1 MNPWSLPD
9 MRGWLEAATATDH
22 SASVTQAAWESGC
35 QLSNPRARAAA
46 LVIVDLLRAGWTV
59 TPQASGPPTFQRP
72 PALSEEDEGARRR
85 SQLSQERST
94 QLRAPAV
101 RSFLQGMERSRRHGG
116 RLCSVQTLM
125 RDGAALALELRR
137 ADGDPALLD
146 ALIRPAVEVV
156 EVGARCGVTG
166 LLLSDIWRYFRHTW
180 ATPYRSAPGRGLAI
194 LIRDEAVPERA
205 VIGIGL
211 LGNSPAQILVRDRWI
226 GWTADQL
233 LEECRERPTD
243 ARCQWVEATL
253 MQELRGLL
261 VEDLIADRLL
271 GPSDLLAPTAEVI
284 RRLREEGR
292 SSMEAHHRFTQGAAA
307 KRSPLDGRLHLD
319 PALATGPHE
328 GEDDEPGSWG
338 EQVAEGGRSAAW
350 SARARSPLFRAK
362 RCALLAD
369 LLSVRLA
376 LRRAGPLIPSVLRE
390 LAAHPPGAQALTT
403 LARRQKASRM
413 GVALAEIMV
422 CGAISPY
429 RELVGGKLVAML
441 MAGAEVRRAWERRYL
456 GSTSQIASAM
466 AGRPVRRDVQV
477 GLLVT
482 TSLYGPGAQYN
493 RAQLPR
499 SAAEP
504 LKAGPVRYRR
514 IGATS
519 GFGSAHFS
527 PQTAAALVHL
537 VSTEREGRRT
547 HSLFGEGVSPRMRAL
562 REGLDR
568 LGLQSE
574 ELLRHGRGRAVY
586 VVELGAASRPWLCG
600 LAPDPQHFDAPD
612 SADAARAA
620 TVTTS
625 RYWLRRWAAPRAGR
639 PDVWEAVAR
648 HRLSLPLRH
657 GARVELPEDDE

>member
-1 MNPWSLPD
+1 MTPWSLPVL
-9 MRGWLEAATATDH
+9 RGWLEAATTHPSGGATERARE
-22 SASVTQAAWESGC
+22 SAG
-35 QLSNPRARAAA
+35 QLSDPRARAAA

-59 TPQASGPPTFQRP
+59 TPQASGSPTFQRP
-72 PALSEEDEGARRR
+72 PALTAEAERARRR
-85 SQLSQERST
+85 AQLHLERAA
-94 QLRAPAV
+94 QLRSPPV
-101 RSFLQGMERSRRHGG
+101 RSFLSGMERSRMHGG

-125 RDGAALALELRR
+125 RDGAALSLELRR
-137 ADGDPALLD
+137 ADGDPALLE
-146 ALIRPAVEVV
+146 ALIQPAVEVV

-180 ATPYRSAPGRGLAI
+180 ATPYRSAPGRGLAV
-194 LIRDEAVPERA
+194 LIRDEAVPERT
-205 VIGIGL
+205 VIGIGM

-226 GWTADQL
+226 GWTAEQL
-233 LEECRERPTD
+233 VEECRARPTD
-243 ARCQWVEATL
+243 ARCRWVEATL
-253 MQELRGLL
+253 AAELGGLF
-261 VEDLIADRLL
+261 VEDLIADRLV

-307 KRSPLDGRLHLD
+307 KRSPLDGPPHLD
-319 PALATGPHE
+319 PALATGPDE
-328 GEDDEPGSWG
+328 GEDDQAGSWG
-338 EQVAEGGRSAAW
+338 EQVDEGGRSAAW
-350 SARARSPLFRAK
+350 GARARSPLFRAK

-376 LRRAGPLIPSVLRE
+376 LRRAGPLTPSGLRA
-390 LAAHPPGAQALTT
+390 LAAHPTGAQALTT

-429 RELVGGKLVAML
+429 RELIGGKLVAML
-441 MAGAEVRRAWERRYL
+441 MAGAEVRRAWERRYI

-466 AGRPVRRDVQV
+466 AGRPVRRDVQL

-493 RAQLPR
+493 RAHLPD
-499 SAAEP
+499 SAGDP
-504 LKAGPVRYRR
+504 LTAGPVRYRR
-514 IGATS
+514 IGAT
-519 GFGSAHFS
+519 GGYGSAHLS

-537 VSTEREGRRT
+537 VSTERGGRRA

-568 LGLQSE
+568 LDLQSE
-574 ELLRHGRGRAVY
+574 ELLRHGGERAVY
-586 VVELGAASRPWLCG
+586 VVELGAATRPWLCG
-600 LAPDPQHFDAPD
+600 LAPDPQLFDAPD
-612 SADAARAA
+612 SDEAARAA
-620 TVTTS
+620 TVATS

-639 PDVWEAVAR
+639 PEVWEAVAR